1 MDLSVELVGWLG
13 LIEHFDKVMDNLN
26 CLWVASDL

>member
-1 MDLSVELVGWLG
+1 MDLSVELG
-13 LIEHFDKVMDNLN
+13 LNEHFDKVMDNVN